1 MFTGNQAI
9 SILNNEIGR
18 KDPYESSHWE
28 YFNRNIE
35 YKNNKLKGYKGFGDS
50 SYRLLGTNNFLHYL
64 FQYPFRKEGINYKN
78 FKKYEKYARKISLKQ
93 KRCYDINCLRQTLTL
108 SYLNKNKEEIKDII
122 KQDPVCCIIGDGF
135 GFMTSLLIE
144 SNISRKIYLVN
155 LSKVLLI
162 DLIFLKKTFGEKIFN
177 SKVHLVTNKNDLN
190 KAEKITSEDNGIQ
203 IIAIEAKNYDLI
215 QYCNFN
221 FVMNIHSMQE
231 MNHKIIE
238 MYFNFIRKSR
248 ADKILFYCCNRVSK
262 KLFDGTELK
271 FDEYYWKKNDN
282 IIFDEICPL
291 WNQKTYMS
299 KPPFYVN
306 YDGKNKHRLVF
317 LSKI

>member
-1 MFTGNQAI
+1 MFTGNKAI
-9 SILNNEIGR
+9 SILTNEIGQY
-18 KDPYESSHWE
+18 DPHESSHWQ
-28 YFNRNIE
+28 YFNKDIE
-35 YKNNKLKGYKGFGDS
+35 YKNNKLKGYRGFGDS
-50 SYRLLGTNNFLHYL
+50 SSRLLGIQNFLHYL
-64 FQYPFRKEGINYKN
+64 FQYPFRKVGVNYKN
-78 FKKYEKYARKISLKQ
+78 FRKYEKYARKISIKQ

-108 SYLNKNKEEIKDII
+108 SYLNKNKLEIKDFLKNEPI
-122 KQDPVCCIIGDGF
+122 CCIIGDGF

-144 SNISRKIYLVN
+144 LKLTRKIYLIN

-162 DLIFLKKTFGEKIFN
+162 DLIYLKKTLGENIFN
-177 SKVHLVTNKNDLN
+177 SRVHLVKNTNDLN
-190 KAEKITSEDNGIQ
+190 EVEKINLGSNDIK

-221 FVMNIHSMQE
+221 FVMNIHSMHE
-231 MNHKIIE
+231 MNHNIIE
-238 MYFNFIRKSR
+238 KYFNFIRRSK
-248 ADKILFYCCNRVSK
+248 ADQILFYCCNRVNK

-271 FDEYYWKKNDN
+271 FDEYNWKHNDN
-282 IIFDEICPL
+282 VIFDEICPL

-299 KPPFYVN
+299 KPPFYIN